1 MSARNIGLT
10 SAGRGASASE
20 RLETLT
26 ASAAG
31 RVAPEARIET
41 SPTGLDTAAP
51 RPTRP
56 AHLRSADELRA
67 LAEAGNALLSPEGGP
82 EASAAEVVAWVA
94 ANFTTDA
101 AAVACSMADAVLP
114 HVVAAALPGV
124 DVLFLDTGY
133 HFTETYV
140 TRDEVARALD
150 VRIVDVLPQQTVAE
164 QDAEFGAELFARDP
178 GLCCARRK
186 VEPLQRAL
194 GGYEVWFT
202 GVRREEAPTRTDTPL
217 VTYDERNG
225 LVKVNPL
232 AAWTFDELLDY
243 AGAHQVP
250 VNLLMSH
257 GYPSIGC
264 EPCTKPVAAGEDPR
278 SGRWAGLAK
287 TECGLHL

>member
-1 MSARNIGLT
+1 MSARNVAPSG
-10 SAGRGASASE
+10 GRGATPQA
-20 RLETLT
+20 T
-26 ASAAG
+26 
-31 RVAPEARIET
+31 RIET
-41 SPTGLDTAAP
+41 SVPGLDTGASRPP
-51 RPTRP
+51 RPASR
-56 AHLRSADELRA
+56 RSADELRA
-67 LAEAGNALLSPEGGP
+67 LAEAGNAELGSLTDH
-82 EASAAEVVAWVA
+82 EASAAEVVAWA
-94 ANFTTDA
+94 AEHFATDA

-114 HVVAAALPGV
+114 HVIAEQLPGV

-150 VRIVDVLPQQTVAE
+150 VRIVDVLPEQTVAQ

-186 VEPLQRAL
+186 VAPLQQAL

-202 GVRREEAPTRTDTPL
+202 GVRREEAPTRTNTPL
-217 VTYDERNG
+217 VSWDERNG